1 MVVTPPPFD
10 PKAFLKTLTALPGV
24 YRMLDE
30 RGEVLYVGKA
40 RNLKQ
45 RVSSYFRDTHSS
57 ARTRGLVARIR
68 AVEVTVTHT
77 ETEALILESTL
88 IKQLKPRYNILLRDD
103 KGYPYIHV
111 SAGDFPRLTLHRGA
125 KRAPGRYFGPY
136 PNAHAAHDTLN
147 LLQKIF
153 RLRSCEDSFFQ
164 GRGRP
169 CLQYQIQRCT
179 APCVGLV
186 DRNGYQRQL
195 HDTIGFLEGRS
206 GQVIDDLVQRM
217 EAAASALRFEEAA
230 LYRDQIAELRHVQE
244 RQHVEGESGDLDV
257 VACAARGGVAC
268 VQVFVFRD
276 GRLLGN
282 QALFPRLPEAEDAS
296 SILGAFLA
304 QYYLD
309 RFIPPELLV
318 SHEPAEADW
327 LAQAL
332 RERAGRR
339 VAILARV
346 RGERARWLEMAQ
358 RNAEHALAARLS
370 SQAGMRHRLES
381 LREALGGEGDLTRL
395 ECFDVSHTQGEATV
409 AACVVFGP
417 EGPIKTD
424 YRRYNIEGVAP
435 GDDYAALS
443 QALTRRYGHAR
454 TETNS
459 LPATSQESNR
469 LPEKRLPDLLLID
482 GGQGQL
488 SQAREVLEPLRAAGV
503 RVVGVAKGPERR
515 PGLETL
521 YLFGENRPLI
531 LPPDSTALH
540 LAQQIRD
547 EAHRFAITGHRQR
560 RAKARTASALD
571 AIAGIGPKRR
581 QALLRQFGGLKQLA
595 RAGVE
600 DLGRVDGIS
609 AELAQRIYDAFHGEA

>member
-1 MVVTPPPFD
+1 MDVTPPSFD
-10 PKAFLKTLTALPGV
+10 PKTFLKTLTALPGV

-45 RVSSYFRDTHSS
+45 RVSSYFRETQSS
-57 ARTRGLVARIR
+57 AKTRGLVARIR

-88 IKQLKPRYNILLRDD
+88 IKQFKPRYNILLRDD
-103 KGYPYIHV
+103 KGYPYIHA

-136 PNAHAAHDTLN
+136 PNAQAARDTLN

-164 GRGRP
+164 ARGRP

-186 DRNGYQRQL
+186 DRDSYQRQL
-195 HDTIGFLEGRS
+195 RDAISFLEGRS
-206 GQVIDDLVQRM
+206 GQVIEDLARRM
-217 EAAASALRFEEAA
+217 EAAAAALRFEEAA
-230 LYRDQIAELRHVQE
+230 LYRDQIAELRQVQQ

-257 VACAARGGVAC
+257 VACAARGEVAC

-296 SILGAFLA
+296 AVLGAFLA

-309 RFIPPELLV
+309 RFVPAELLV
-318 SHEPAEADW
+318 SHEPTEAEW

-339 VAILARV
+339 VAITVRV

-370 SQAGMRHRLES
+370 SQAGIRHRLES
-381 LREALGGEGDLTRL
+381 LREALGGEGELTRM
-395 ECFDVSHTQGEATV
+395 ECFDVSHTQGEAMV

-417 EGPIKTD
+417 EGPIKAD
-424 YRRYNIEGVAP
+424 YRRYNIEGVTP
-435 GDDYAALS
+435 GDDYAALC
-443 QALTRRYGHAR
+443 QALTRRYARVR
-454 TETNS
+454 TE
-459 LPATSQESNR
+459 EG
-469 LPEKRLPDLLLID
+469 RLPDLLLID
-482 GGQGQL
+482 GGRGQL
-488 SQAREVLEPLRAAGV
+488 SQAREVLELLRAAGV

-531 LPPDSTALH
+531 LPPDSAALH
-540 LAQQIRD
+540 LVQQIRD

>member
-1 MVVTPPPFD
+1 MDVTLPPFD
-10 PKAFLKTLTALPGV
+10 PKTFLKTLTALPGV

-45 RVSSYFRDTHSS
+45 RVSSYFRETQSS
-57 ARTRGLVARIR
+57 VKTRGLVAKIR

-88 IKQLKPRYNILLRDD
+88 IKQCKPRYNILLRDD
-103 KGYPYIHV
+103 KGYPYIQV

-136 PNAHAAHDTLN
+136 PNAHAARDTLN

-153 RLRSCEDSFFQ
+153 RLRSCEDGFFQ
-164 GRGRP
+164 GRSRP

-179 APCVGLV
+179 APCVDLV
-186 DRNGYQRQL
+186 DRDAYQRQL
-195 HDTIGFLEGRS
+195 RDAVGFLEGRS
-206 GQVIDDLVQRM
+206 GQVIDDLAHRM
-217 EAAASALRFEEAA
+217 EAAAAALRFEEAA
-230 LYRDQIAELRHVQE
+230 LHRDQIAELRQIQQ

-257 VACAARGGVAC
+257 VACAARGGAAC

-296 SILGAFLA
+296 AVLGAFLA

-309 RFIPPELLV
+309 RFVPAELLV
-318 SHEPAEADW
+318 SHEPTEAEW

-339 VAILARV
+339 VAITARV

-370 SQAGMRHRLES
+370 SQAGMRRRLES
-381 LREALGGEGDLTRL
+381 LREALGGAGDLVRL

-417 EGPIKTD
+417 DGPLKTD
-424 YRRYNIEGVAP
+424 YRRYNIEGITP
-435 GDDYAALS
+435 GDDYAALR
-443 QALTRRYGHAR
+443 QALTRRYAR
-454 TETNS
+454 GSAE
-459 LPATSQESNR
+459 EG
-469 LPEKRLPDLLLID
+469 RLPDLLLID

-503 RVVGVAKGPERR
+503 RVIGVAKGPERR

-521 YLFGENRPLI
+521 HLFGENRPLI
-531 LPPDSTALH
+531 LPADSAALH
-540 LAQQIRD
+540 LVQQIRD

-581 QALLRQFGGLKQLA
+581 QALLRQFGGLQQLA

-600 DLGRVDGIS
+600 DLSRVDGIN